1 MTRVALVVGI
11 NTYNHFPDL
20 QAPAHDAEAIAG
32 RLSQDGE
39 FKVFRLPEATTQTDG
54 QYIPK
59 IASRIAITQA
69 SLELALQQ
77 LFRPDSRQISDTA
90 LFYFSGHSLSDAD
103 GEDGLDKGYLATSDT
118 DPNQR
123 RSGISLAWLQNLLQ
137 RSPIRNQ
144 IVWLDCSHSGGLLID
159 FSAAKPAYSQR
170 HNHCFIASCRDF
182 EQSWQ
187 DLNSPY
193 SVLTKALLDG
203 LNPKRV
209 TEGWIDTLSLVD
221 YVNQALK
228 GEQQTPMCDIFG
240 DAIVLTRSSQFEK
253 AAVGSSA
260 EISNLIAQSFKNDT
274 AEGKD
279 LLGIESEVYALAEV
293 LGMRALKPPLAVG
306 ILGGWGSGKSF
317 VMQLMRQRLT
327 QIYQDDI
334 SPDQAWG
341 LEGNGTPSEA
351 EPYPYV
357 GHLYQICFNSWT
369 YAKTDLWSSL
379 MQTIFY
385 ELNYQ
390 LTLEKHLRD
399 TFAVHAAVT
408 QLFEQN
414 SSLGTVEAFIQNLQE
429 QTEAYSSRCIVL
441 TPEYWQEA
449 AEQVEQQAT
458 ESPQKS
464 TEWPGQSVEAL
475 KTVWESAKG
484 KSYQRLLKGG
494 AIWRIV
500 SSELTAAERD
510 EAIKTEPTLGPL
522 GLLIW
527 QEILAGTRNQG
538 VIWQELSN
546 LRQRDQRELTAIEQS
561 LRSAEK
567 ELASQQTKAELTAQR
582 QLAYRK
588 ATIIWQPVLN
598 QAYRLLGVDPDL
610 VSNWRQALQKFKKSS
625 RTYVALGCLVALMV
639 IRASPSW
646 SDRMAAV
653 SDIVD
658 AYLNTVSI
666 WLKDLYTHSWLAQVL
681 SLPVLLALLPKV
693 WAAAKDYMHQV
704 QAAQAQLESDF
715 QTYLHEAQEKA
726 NLQENLKTVEGL
738 RLQAEQKRQQI
749 GILADQASV
758 LSFVN
763 NRLQDDSYG
772 RRLGLI
778 HQISRDLEGLSQR
791 LVCKEQDPNSET
803 WQHIRELFPRGPA
816 RVILYIDDLDRCPP
830 DRVVDVLEAVQLLL
844 NTPLFVVVLA
854 IDDRYIARALE
865 TAYKG
870 VLKRRG
876 TPSGIDY
883 IEKIIQIPYRT
894 RPITGKAI
902 ETYLENHIDLEP
914 EDQFLVDKIIQ
925 RDALKKELH
934 ILKEEMDGKAD
945 PKRLKNL
952 DKEVHLVDKQ
962 LHLYQEPRELQE
974 FTEKILQVSTVK
986 PPPPKV
992 AHFTRAELDILKKHC
1007 REVDLS
1013 PRTAKRLINIYK
1025 ILKILWFR
1033 SERDQQPNADIIQE
1047 AVLAMLVLSGRYP
1060 NLMREVLAD
1069 ISILY
1074 EQNLDETNTSRP
1086 LKVCF
1091 AEPLQHL
1098 EQIKDPYVSRE
1109 YKQFRHDFNRLIPDL
1124 TLETLGEE
1132 NFQLALSFCFVG
1144 DIGYDPEDYRLSETA
1159 SNDNGNYPSDETT
1172 LNKYQTTSS
1181 DSLSPDEA

>member
-1 MTRVALVVGI
+1 
-11 NTYNHFPDL
+11 
-20 QAPAHDAEAIAG
+20 
-32 RLSQDGE
+32 
-39 FKVFRLPEATTQTDG
+39 
-54 QYIPK
+54 
-59 IASRIAITQA
+59 
-69 SLELALQQ
+69 
-77 LFRPDSRQISDTA
+77 
-90 LFYFSGHSLSDAD
+90 
-103 GEDGLDKGYLATSDT
+103 
-118 DPNQR
+118 
-123 RSGISLAWLQNLLQ
+123 
-137 RSPIRNQ
+137 
-144 IVWLDCSHSGGLLID
+144 
-159 FSAAKPAYSQR
+159 
-170 HNHCFIASCRDF
+170 
-182 EQSWQ
+182 
-187 DLNSPY
+187 
-193 SVLTKALLDG
+193 
-203 LNPKRV
+203 
-209 TEGWIDTLSLVD
+209 
-221 YVNQALK
+221 
-228 GEQQTPMCDIFG
+228 
-240 DAIVLTRSSQFEK
+240 
-253 AAVGSSA
+253 
-260 EISNLIAQSFKNDT
+260 
-274 AEGKD
+274 
-279 LLGIESEVYALAEV
+279 
-293 LGMRALKPPLAVG
+293 MRALKPPLAVG

-317 VMQLMRQRLT
+317 VMQLMRKCLRE
-327 QIYQDDI
+327 IYQKGI
-334 SPDQAWG
+334 SSEQAWG
-341 LEGNGTPSEA
+341 LKKEDGKEDGTLSET

-357 GHLYQICFNSWT
+357 GHLYQIYFNSWT
-369 YAKTDLWSSL
+369 YAKADLWSSL

-408 QLFEQN
+408 KLFQQN
-414 SSLGTVEAFIQNLQE
+414 STLGTAAAFVKSLQE
-429 QTEAYSSRCIVL
+429 QPKTFASQRQVL
-441 TPEYWQEA
+441 TPTYWQQA
-449 AEQVEQQAT
+449 AEQAEQKST
-458 ESPQKS
+458 EPTQKS
-464 TEWPGQSVEAL
+464 TEWPEKSAEAL
-475 KTVWESAKG
+475 KEIWESAKG
-484 KSYQRLLKGG
+484 DSYKQLLEGG

-510 EAIKTEPTLGPL
+510 EAIKNERSLGEL

-527 QEILAGTRNQG
+527 QEILSGTRNQG

-567 ELASQQTKAELTAQR
+567 ELTSQQTKAELTAQR

-598 QAYRLLGVDPDL
+598 QAYRLLGVEPDL
-610 VSNWRQALQKFKKSS
+610 VSNWLQALQQLKKSA
-625 RTYVALGCLVALMV
+625 RAYVALGCLVALMV
-639 IRASPSW
+639 VAASPSW
-646 SDRMAAV
+646 SDRMVAV
-653 SDIVD
+653 ADIVE
-658 AYLNTVSI
+658 AGLNIVAI
-666 WLKDLYTHSWLAQVL
+666 RLKDFYTHSWLAQVL

-704 QAAQAQLESDF
+704 QAAQAQLESDY
-715 QTYLHEAQEKA
+715 QTYLHEAQDKA
-726 NLQENLKTVEGL
+726 NLQENVQTVEGL
-738 RLQAEQKRQQI
+738 RLQAEQKRRQV

-758 LSFVN
+758 LNFVN

-791 LVCKEQDPNSET
+791 LVYKNPDPKKDPDPHAET

-816 RVILYIDDLDRCPP
+816 RVVLYIDDLDRCPP

-894 RPITGKAI
+894 RPITGTAI
-902 ETYLENHIDLEP
+902 ETYLKSHIDLAP
-914 EDQFLVDKIIQ
+914 EENNATAQPTQPQTPQKLANQSSPDQDVADAPEADDKAARKRFEEIETARQQ
-925 RDALKKELH
+925 RR
-934 ILKEEMDGKAD
+934 I
-945 PKRLKNL
+945 
-952 DKEVHLVDKQ
+952 
-962 LHLYQEPRELQE
+962 
-974 FTEKILQVSTVK
+974 K

-992 AHFTRAELDILKKHC
+992 AHFTQPELDLLIKQC

-1025 ILKILWFR
+1025 ILKILWH
-1033 SERDQQPNADIIQE
+1033 RDPQRNKKSNAAAQIQE

-1060 NLMREVLAD
+1060 NLMREVLTD

-1074 EQNLDETNTSRP
+1074 EQNLDETNKSRL
-1086 LKVCF
+1086 LKACF

-1098 EQIKDPYVSRE
+1098 EQIKDSHIKRE
-1109 YKQFRHDFNRLIPDL
+1109 YQQFCHDFGKLIPDDL

-1144 DIGYDPEDYRLSETA
+1144 DIGYDPEDYRPAETA
-1159 SNDNGNYPSDETT
+1159 FSNNGQYPPEDDSPSDDA
-1172 LNKYQTTSS
+1172 TSS
-1181 DSLSPDEA
+1181 KQTESS